1 MEMSVSD
8 EYPEVTFLLRHWSN
22 GGSALP
28 AVKKLAAC
36 GYSDDAAAVA
46 RLALRAPDCAD
57 REGWKQQSRRGR
69 ERIRRLGDSDRGLRE
84 SSSEERWDEL
94 MRFVPV
100 EEHYQRL
107 PTLSPFSSPFIA
119 MATFSFNAPRS
130 SE

>member
-57 REGWKQQSRRGR
+57 REGLEAAIAQVANV
-69 ERIRRLGDSDRGLRE
+69 SDGWVIAIE
-84 SSSEERWDEL
+84 DFANHPSEERW
-94 MRFVPV
+94 M
-100 EEHYQRL
+100 
-107 PTLSPFSSPFIA
+107 S
-119 MATFSFNAPRS
+119 
-130 SE
+130 